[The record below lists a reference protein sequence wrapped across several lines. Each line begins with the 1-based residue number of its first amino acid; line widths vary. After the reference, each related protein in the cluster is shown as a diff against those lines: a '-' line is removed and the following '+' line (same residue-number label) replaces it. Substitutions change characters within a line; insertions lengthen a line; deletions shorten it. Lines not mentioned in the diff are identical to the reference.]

1 MITRTSCLIRTE
13 SACLGGVPP
22 NLAQEEINTGLF
34 QQEKRK
40 SISVYFRVIY
50 FAIIGVAK
58 YKEERKEITSKSIN
72 REMLEQM
79 RVHSFLDIMQGQK
92 LGG

>member
-1 MITRTSCLIRTE
+1 MVVFPQIGHRKKLTRGSFNR
-13 SACLGGVPP
+13 
-22 NLAQEEINTGLF
+22 
-34 QQEKRK
+34 KKKK

-72 REMLEQM
+72 REMLERM